1 MATFSGGRMV
11 ALFLCMLFAL
21 NVSFAQDT
29 TGEYETHILYM
40 EDPVDEGVADEV
52 DEYEE
57 RWNDPLTWVDF
68 DAHFTPARQA
78 QADRIKAENAL
89 RVEHAK
95 QILSRDTD
103 YTRGEGVGAWVPSSF
118 PLLRFKSPQDSLFS
132 SIIRPDL
139 PESLRGVEGQTLR
152 EFILA
157 QGWEPDPKSGGLRE
171 CTVGPR
177 CAQVKKLYSFIE
189 SLIEKKENDDTRIVS
204 VRFKA
209 RGTTTTDQVRVDTSY
224 VQELETGGLA
234 VEGEGGEVREIIEVL
249 EGSVELL
256 RPAAMGKDAWRI
268 DVPPY
273 DSYPPYL
280 SIAQDDTTRATPV
293 GKRNASAEASSWG
306 RIKATFADD

>member
-1 MATFSGGRMV
+1 MATFNGGRMV
-11 ALFLCMLFAL
+11 ALFLFVLFAL

-29 TGEYETHILYM
+29 AGEYVTYILYM

-52 DEYEE
+52 DAYED

-78 QADRIKAENAL
+78 QAERIKAENVM
-89 RVEHAK
+89 RVEHA
-95 QILSRDTD
+95 QEVLDRATD
-103 YTRGEGVGAWVPSSF
+103 YARGEGVDAWVPSAF
-118 PLLRFKSPQDSLFS
+118 PLGRFRSAKDSLFS
-132 SIIRPDL
+132 SIIRRDL
-139 PESLRGVEGQTLR
+139 PDSLRGVKGQTLR
-152 EFILA
+152 EFIRA
-157 QGWEPDPKSGGLRE
+157 DGWEPDPKSDGLRN
-171 CTVGPR
+171 CGVGPR
-177 CAQVKKLYSFIE
+177 CAQLKRTYAFIE
-189 SLIEKKENDDTRIVS
+189 SLIDKYDDGARIVS

-209 RGTTTTDQVRVDTSY
+209 RGTTAPDPDFDSY
-224 VQELETGGLA
+224 VEELESGDSRVG
-234 VEGEGGEVREIIEVL
+234 GEGGGVRVEVL
-249 EGSVELL
+249 AGSVSLL